1 MSIASVVLRGYG
13 NGTVIGAIALVVV
26 RGYTLTIPVVS
37 FVAADPDHTAVLD
50 AENVTDLLP
59 AEDVTQLLPAEVVTT
74 IVRAPKT

>member
-1 MSIASVVLRGYG
+1 MAAGFFGLLELLGLWLTRDTTPA
-13 NGTVIGAIALVVV
+13 TVA
-26 RGYTLTIPVVS
+26 